1 MEENNME
8 YLDICDEDGQPTGQ
22 IVPRSIAHRDGI
34 LHRTAHVWIVRE
46 NEGRIQILLQKRS
59 MEKESFPGLYD
70 TSSAG
75 HIPSG
80 SEPLPSALREL
91 NEELGVAAGPG
102 DLAFAGKFRI
112 KYEKEFH
119 GRPFRDNEVTWVYVC
134 SRPVDIET
142 LTLQKSEVDEARWFD
157 LDEVWNEIQTSRAR
171 FCVPAQGLNVLRA
184 YLLRLNDSAGPAVRS

>member
-1 MEENNME
+1 MEEENME

-157 LDEVWNEIQTSRAR
+157 LDEVWNEIQTSRER